1 MSVHEII
8 QVDMFAVGL
17 GAAVLTQFRLEDGA
31 RVTILS
37 DGGMETGKPPDTVLS
52 KLPQALDDFFPN
64 GPRRIDLIVGTHYDG
79 DHLKGLLPILEDT
92 SIEIGDVWLPPVR
105 KESEEILETVEASGF
120 LARQLF
126 DDEDWS
132 LLLVYLAEKVQ
143 EVEWLR
149 DLEFRATALL
159 RKPADESLRR
169 QRPLPNYPQKGSGTM
184 DTVELSRN
192 LQDTE
197 KRVLPRGLLTR
208 SSSKIEREGEK
219 RSPSISP
226 AEPGRAVDIYQRFFE
241 SHEADAIANTGI
253 GSIHDCGTYDSRY
266 PDVLELAL
274 EIHDY
279 RKHARYW
286 RWRLP
291 VHETL
296 EKLFAAYPDRARIVP
311 MTLATIRKSVA
322 RGAITA
328 IHLAKLVEAL
338 RGRKIRPRCQFVT
351 ANRPRKFAWS
361 PSKKRFI
368 NWDRDGDAPLLLT
381 LLGPSEQFIQRH
393 SMRLPVS
400 SLADSLFRVA
410 MIHLESI
417 TPSNQLSY
425 IFTLEMKGQRILVS
439 GDSGCYGFRRIGDT
453 YHSELLRPLAPLH
466 VVQIAHHGGHNYDFY
481 NALLAAGF
489 ADQTDRAFLLL
500 SHAKH
505 DRYRPSTAFQEFIAR
520 IGRDADELSLLF
532 TSVPDYLKVEEYHDL
547 IHPVVPAGLGS
558 EEGDLRLTY
567 RFNDGSGW
575 TVDRHAVAV

>member
-1 MSVHEII
+1 MSVQEII

-31 RVTILS
+31 RVAILS

-52 KLPQALDDFFPN
+52 KLPQALDDFLPN

-105 KESEEILETVEASGF
+105 NDSDEILENVEAGAF
-120 LARQLF
+120 LARQFF
-126 DDEDWS
+126 DDEDWRLRLS
-132 LLLVYLAEKVQ
+132 YLFEKAL
-143 EVEWLR
+143 EVEELQYMER
-149 DLEFRATALL
+149 RAWELL
-159 RKPADESLRR
+159 RKEDTLIRPPEPLPYYSDEKSGAMNTAELRR
-169 QRPLPNYPQKGSGTM
+169 RLS
-184 DTVELSRN
+184 DTVERFVRRISLK
-192 LQDTE
+192 D
-197 KRVLPRGLLTR
+197 
-208 SSSKIEREGEK
+208 SSSKADADGVRQ
-219 RSPSISP
+219 STLP
-226 AEPGRAVDIYQRFFE
+226 ADPDGALKIYQRYFE
-241 SHEADAIANTGI
+241 SHESETIARTGI
-253 GSIHDCGTYDSRY
+253 GSLHDCGTYDSRF
-266 PDVLELAL
+266 PDALELAL
-274 EIHDY
+274 DMYDY

-286 RWRLP
+286 PWDKP
-291 VHETL
+291 IYATW
-296 EKLFAAYPDRARIVP
+296 EKLFATYSERARIVP
-311 MTLATIRKSVA
+311 GVLATIRKSVA
-322 RGAITA
+322 RNAITA

-338 RGRKIRPRCQFVT
+338 RNRKIRPRCQFVT
-351 ANRPRKFAWS
+351 ANRPSKFVWS
-361 PSKKRFI
+361 PGKARFI
-368 NWDRDGDAPLLLT
+368 NRETNGESQLLLT
-381 LLGPSEQFIQRH
+381 LLGPSEQLIQRH
-393 SMRLPVS
+393 GARLPIQRLV
-400 SLADSLFRVA
+400 DSLFRVA
-410 MIHLESI
+410 MIHRESI

-567 RFNDGSGW
+567 RLNEGSGW
-575 TVDRHAVAV
+575 TADRHAVSV